1 MLTSQ
6 LIMAEDTLQ
15 KMKDSRAKEQEARA
29 EKLMTMNMSINGA
42 NNEGLKTVIWAFKYV
57 VI

>member
-15 KMKDSRAKEQEARA
+15 KMKDSQAKEQEARA

-42 NNEGLKTVIWAFKYV
+42 NNKGLKTVI
-57 VI
+57 

>member
-1 MLTSQ
+1 
-6 LIMAEDTLQ
+6 
-15 KMKDSRAKEQEARA
+15 MKDSRAKEQEARA

-42 NNEGLKTVIWAFKYV
+42 NNEGLKTVIRAFKDV